1 MPEVLEPLGLR
12 ARAPPTESVDGV
24 VEPLRGSVL
33 EEPGRFR
40 EDGSDRWKLG
50 VRRMLDVGVLWEP
63 LLSIEKI
70 MVFKGQKK
78 LNTKQLT
85 TTI

>member
-1 MPEVLEPLGLR
+1 MLPLSPPPDRLGEMPEVLEPLGLR

-63 LLSIEKI
+63 PPSIEKI
-70 MVFKGQKK
+70 MVF
-78 LNTKQLT
+78 
-85 TTI
+85 